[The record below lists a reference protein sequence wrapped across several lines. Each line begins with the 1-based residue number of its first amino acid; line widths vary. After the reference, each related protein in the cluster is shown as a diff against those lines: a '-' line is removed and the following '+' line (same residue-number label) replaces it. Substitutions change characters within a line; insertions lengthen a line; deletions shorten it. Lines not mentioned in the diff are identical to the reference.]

1 MVKSFP
7 RAELK
12 DLRALLDP
20 VTDQFIVKDVDE
32 IQYGVWRVNL
42 AYGLIT
48 PGDDQAR
55 RREAIINGGTC

>member
-1 MVKSFP
+1 MVKCFP
-7 RAELK
+7 SAELK
-12 DLRALLDP
+12 NLKALLDP

-42 AYGLIT
+42 ADGLIT
-48 PGDDQAR
+48 SDDDWAR